1 MSENLSP
8 IYQIVYEKFLLKNP
22 EIYKELMYELI
33 NDICQP
39 VILQFLITVIF
50 LSLIVKSW
58 NLHKL
63 HKLTSSFNFLI

>member
-50 LSLIVKSW
+50 LSLIVKS
-58 NLHKL
+58 
-63 HKLTSSFNFLI
+63 